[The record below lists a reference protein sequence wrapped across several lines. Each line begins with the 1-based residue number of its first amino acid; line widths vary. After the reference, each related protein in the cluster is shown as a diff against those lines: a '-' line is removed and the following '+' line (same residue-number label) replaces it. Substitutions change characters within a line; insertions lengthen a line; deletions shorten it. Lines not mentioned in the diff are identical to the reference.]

1 MDLHRLDAAV
11 EGGMVSSTWPSG
23 EARERYIEFL
33 ELELR
38 VMKNAS
44 EGTIDPA
51 LLERFNRLLDEWFP
65 RTRLYL
71 EKKISADA
79 GGGLT
84 DEIRAIAWAEARA
97 LPDGSGH
104 ARVPGAWTESQ
115 ISDDINECFKAAR
128 RRAGL

>member
-1 MDLHRLDAAV
+1 MDLHRSDAAR
-11 EGGMVSSTWPSG
+11 EGGRVSTTWPSG

-44 EGTIDPA
+44 EGTFDPA
-51 LLERFNRLLDEWFP
+51 LLDRFNRLLDEWFP

-71 EKKISADA
+71 EKKLSADA

-84 DEIRAIAWAEARA
+84 NEMRAIAWAEARA
-97 LPDGSGH
+97 VPDGSGQ

-115 ISDDINECFKAAR
+115 ISDDINECFRVAR
-128 RRAGL
+128 GRSGA